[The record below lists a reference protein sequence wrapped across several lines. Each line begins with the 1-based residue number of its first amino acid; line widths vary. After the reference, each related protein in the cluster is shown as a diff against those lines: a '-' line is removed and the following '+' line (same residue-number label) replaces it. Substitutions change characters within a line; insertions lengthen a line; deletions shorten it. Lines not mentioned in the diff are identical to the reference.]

1 MATARPALLEDSGIY
16 SGRVSPWL
24 TAPGDNQ
31 RTWGYP
37 SKPQV
42 TDLTLGE
49 CVSKYD
55 FLKGLGL
62 YILVDKLRY
71 KMV

>member
-1 MATARPALLEDSGIY
+1 MARPALLEDSGIY

-24 TAPGDNQ
+24 TAPAGDNQ

-42 TDLTLGE
+42 TDIKIE
-49 CVSKYD
+49 RMHIKVR
-55 FLKGLGL
+55 FFKGTRTIHISG
-62 YILVDKLRY
+62 
-71 KMV
+71 